1 MGLNALVKEK
11 AMKKILIVEDEE
23 AIRSFE
29 AINLKRVGYTTVEAG
44 SGEEALQIYD
54 AEPDFDI
61 ALLDIS
67 MPGMDGF
74 QLCEE
79 LRRGSQKIGIIM
91 LTARTQEM
99 DKISGLMKGADDY
112 ITKPFSP
119 TELLAR
125 VDSLYRRVGMNS
137 AAETP
142 VSDEIKLGDFV
153 LNTRRHTLTKRGK
166 NIELTQVEF
175 QIIEYFFLNPDT
187 ALDRTDI
194 LTKVWGSSYYGEEK
208 IVDVN
213 IRRLRMKVEDEPSSP
228 KYLMTVWGMG
238 YKWNSGK

>member
-1 MGLNALVKEK
+1 
-11 AMKKILIVEDEE
+11 MKKILIVEDEE

-44 SGEEALQIYD
+44 SGEEALAIYD

-74 QLCEE
+74 TLCTE
-79 LRRGSQKIGIIM
+79 LRKRSQKLGIIM
-91 LTARTQEM
+91 LTARAQEM
-99 DKISGLMKGADDY
+99 DKISGLMMGADDY

-125 VDSLYRRVGMNS
+125 VDSLYRRVGMNNTVIT
-137 AAETP
+137 ETT
-142 VSDEIKLGDFV
+142 DEIKLGDFV
-153 LNTRRHTLTKRGK
+153 LNIRRHTLHKNGK

-175 QIIEYFFLNPDT
+175 QIIEYFFTNPDI

-194 LTKVWGSSYYGEEK
+194 LSKVWGSNYFGEEK

-213 IRRLRMKVEDEPSSP
+213 IRRLRMKIEDEPSSP
-228 KYLMTVWGMG
+228 KYLVTVWGMG
-238 YKWNSGK
+238 YKWNSLN

>member
-1 MGLNALVKEK
+1 
-11 AMKKILIVEDEE
+11 MKKILIVEDEE

-44 SGEEALQIYD
+44 SGEEALAIYD

-74 QLCEE
+74 ALCEE
-79 LRRGSQKIGIIM
+79 LRRRSQKIGIIM

-125 VDSLYRRVGMNS
+125 VDSLYRRVGMNN
-137 AAETP
+137 AAAP
-142 VSDEIKLGDFV
+142 VVSDEIKLGDFI

-175 QIIEYFFLNPDT
+175 QIIEYFFTNPDT

-194 LTKVWGSSYYGEEK
+194 LTKVWGTNYFGEEK

-213 IRRLRMKVEDEPSSP
+213 IRRLRMKVEDEPSVP